1 MLGTKSALAWCA
13 MVVVLCGF
21 SFHQVVYHW
30 KLQTDVLTL
39 LPDKESGA
47 AAQSLRQIASGSLG
61 RTALFLI
68 GHTQDASADAATRA
82 LGGWLAASPLVA
94 TVHWDHS
101 RTQQAFFDLYFP
113 FRYQILSPSLRQQ
126 LSTPDGPRA
135 LVERLTR
142 ILYQPTS
149 SLMTRLLADDPLLFF
164 PALAQD
170 WGQRAS
176 QLQIQNGLLSVRHE
190 GRLYHVI
197 TAQLAL
203 DPFATDAQEQFATQ
217 WDTWVATLQQ
227 TWPGLDVSCTSV
239 VRFAGATQKT
249 ITRDVALISIG
260 SILGVTLLILGTFQ
274 TWRHLV
280 LALAPIILGIW
291 VAVGVSLWWFGTLH
305 AMTLSFGASLV
316 GICDDY
322 SFHYFAYH
330 RVATPWY
337 AQKTMR
343 YLFPALSLGALTTI
357 LSFLALAFT
366 PLVGLQQIA
375 VFASCG
381 ILVSFGTVVFC
392 FPHLLKEGHPRAQH
406 NPALY
411 RSAARAFAFWNRF
424 RKPLLVVYGLIVL
437 LSLPGLWLLDISDDP
452 RALNALP
459 KDLQAQDQRIRT
471 IMGLPSTQ
479 AHLIVE
485 GQTAEDALQ
494 KLEQFTVA
502 LNTRADRPPADRR
515 PADRRPIEL
524 GPVLTAFLPSRKQ
537 QAADIAATQRLLE
550 HREFLTQELSQLG
563 FAEETV
569 TRFFQTL
576 AAPLNPVLS
585 PEMWLWHDASLG
597 MRHLWLGNTTDM
609 SAPASLLVQ
618 VARVNDLPALQTILT
633 TIDGVHYVDQVA
645 DFTRVFKRYRQQSVW
660 LVSVAYLLI
669 FAILLWYYGTRG
681 ILIILPPVLAAVVT
695 VSVFGYLGHPFHL
708 IHILMLLLILGMGV
722 DFTIFIVESSVA
734 DSPTTLLAMTLSTLS
749 TLLSFGLLGL
759 SGQAVLQAIGLTV
772 LIGVTAALL
781 LAPLAYYG
789 QERL

>member
-13 MVVVLCGF
+13 VVAVLCGF
-21 SFHQVVYHW
+21 SAYQVAYHW
-30 KLQTDVLTL
+30 QLQTDVLTL
-39 LPDKESGA
+39 LPGNESNP

-61 RTALFLI
+61 RTALFLV
-68 GHTQDASADAATRA
+68 GHPEDSSADAATRA
-82 LGGWLAASPLVA
+82 LGTWLAASPLVA

-113 FRYQILSPSLRQQ
+113 FRYHIVSPALRLQ
-126 LSTPDGPRA
+126 LITPDGSHA
-135 LVERLTR
+135 LVERLKQ

-149 SLMTRLLADDPLLFF
+149 SLVTRLLADDPLLFF
-164 PALAQD
+164 PALVQD

-176 QLQIQNGLLSVRHE
+176 QLQIHDGLLSVRHE

-203 DPFATDAQEQFATQ
+203 DPFATSAQEQFEAQ
-217 WDTWVATLQQ
+217 WETWVSTLQQ
-227 TWPGLDVSCTSV
+227 SWPGLDVSTTSV

-249 ITRDVALISIG
+249 ITRDIALISIG

-274 TWRHLV
+274 TGKHLV
-280 LALAPIILGIW
+280 LALAPIALGIW
-291 VAVGVSLWWFGTLH
+291 SAVGITLWLFGTLH
-305 AMTLSFGASLV
+305 VLTLSFGASLV

-330 RVATPWY
+330 RVATRWC
-337 AQKTMR
+337 AQRTMR
-343 YLFPALSLGALTTI
+343 HLLPALSLGALTTI
-357 LSFLALAFT
+357 LSFLGLAFT

-392 FPHLLKEGHPRAQH
+392 FPHLLTKAHSRAH
-406 NPALY
+406 SRPALY
-411 RSAARAFAFWNRF
+411 RGAQSVFAFWNRF
-424 RKPLLVVYGLIVL
+424 RNPLLIVYGGIVL
-437 LSLPGLWLLDISDDP
+437 LSLPGLWLLNISDSP

-459 KDLQAQDQRIRT
+459 QDLQAQDQRIRT
-471 IMGLPSTQ
+471 IMGLSSNQT
-479 AHLIVE
+479 HLIVE

-494 KLEQFTVA
+494 KLEQLTVA
-502 LNTRADRPPADRR
+502 LNTQANHPSV
-515 PADRRPIEL
+515 EL
-524 GPVLTAFLPSRKQ
+524 GPVLTSFLPSRKQ
-537 QAADIAATQRLLE
+537 QEADLVATQRLLE
-550 HREFLTQELSQLG
+550 HRPFLTQELGQLG
-563 FAEETV
+563 FAEETLA
-569 TRFFQTL
+569 RFFQTL
-576 AAPLNPVLS
+576 AAPPDTVLS
-585 PEMWLWHDASLG
+585 PEMWLRHEASLG

-609 SAPASLLVQ
+609 SVPASILVQ
-618 VARVNDLPALQTILT
+618 VVRVNDLPALQAILASLG
-633 TIDGVHYVDQVA
+633 GVHYVDQVA

-660 LVSVAYLLI
+660 LVGGAYLLI
-669 FAILLWYYGTRG
+669 FVIVLWYYGTRG
-681 ILIILPPVLAAVVT
+681 ILIMLPPVLAAVVT

-708 IHILMLLLILGMGV
+708 IHIFMLVLILGMGV
-722 DFTIFIVESSVA
+722 DFTIFIVESPVE

-789 QERL
+789 QASS